1 MIQTLKITGLIR
13 VFINLILP
21 ERKNNRNLII
31 YFLIEDNFLSETGE
45 ELSDEDKKQF
55 INDLKRKFK
64 VI

>member
-1 MIQTLKITGLIR
+1 
-13 VFINLILP
+13 
-21 ERKNNRNLII
+21 
-31 YFLIEDNFLSETGE
+31 LIEDNFLSETGE